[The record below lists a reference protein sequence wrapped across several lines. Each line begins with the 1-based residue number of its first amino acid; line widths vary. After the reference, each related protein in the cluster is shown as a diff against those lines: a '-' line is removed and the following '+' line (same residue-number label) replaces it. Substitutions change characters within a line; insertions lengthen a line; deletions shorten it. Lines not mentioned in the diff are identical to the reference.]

1 MEKKLIFILLL
12 ILMLPSQS
20 ISADR
25 EFFYVYSSKYPK
37 ENHYSPSG
45 IMGDTGDIGL
55 SGGYIPTPSGGKA
68 CLRITYKPKGAR
80 EWAGIYWQN
89 PPNNWG
95 EVEGGYNLKGADK
108 LTFWAKGEK
117 GRERIALFKIG
128 GITGR
133 YNDSDSASIGPV
145 KLSKKWKQYTISL
158 KRKDLHYISGGFCFT
173 VRRVDN
179 PRGGTFYLDE
189 IRYEGKEIKG
199 VEIAVDRTP
208 PKVSMHIPANSF
220 SPDGDGVNDL
230 ISFDLKAKD
239 NVAINSWRL
248 EISTVDGKSVRI
260 FQGEGTP
267 PSKLAWDGID
277 DYYSRLSPPGE
288 YTAVFSASDRAGNWG
303 LSETR
308 KIELKLIPQIKEVK
322 VTEEERGLV
331 VTLTSKVL
339 FDFDRFELKEIAR
352 SSLNEVVELL
362 KAYPGNKVKVEGHT
376 DSVGSADYNLKL
388 SQLRAASVAKY
399 LIQEGIPTSRI
410 EIAGYGETKPIASN
424 STIQG
429 RQQNRRVEV
438 VILK

>member
-1 MEKKLIFILLL
+1 MEKRLIFILLL
-12 ILMLPSQS
+12 ILLLSSQS
-20 ISADR
+20 ISAEE

-68 CLRITYKPKGAR
+68 CLRITYKPKGAQ
-80 EWAGIYWQN
+80 EWSGIYWQN

-95 EVEGGYNLKGADK
+95 EVEGGYNLEGADK

-158 KRKDLHYISGGFCFT
+158 ERKDLHYISGGFCFT

-179 PRGGTFYLDE
+179 PRGCTFFLDE

-199 VEIAVDRTP
+199 TGIAVDRTP
-208 PKVSMHIPANSF
+208 PVVSMHIPANSF

-230 ISFDLKAKD
+230 ISFEVKAKD
-239 NVAINSWRL
+239 NVAINRWKL
-248 EISTVDGKSVRI
+248 EISTLDGKSVRT
-260 FQGEGTP
+260 FQGDGTP
-267 PSKLAWDGID
+267 PSRLAWDGID
-277 DYYSRLSPPGE
+277 DYYHRLSPPGE

-303 LSETR
+303 LSETQ
-308 KIELKLIPQIKEVK
+308 KIELKLIPQLKEVK

-331 VTLTSKVL
+331 VTLTSKLL

-352 SSLNEVVELL
+352 SSLDEVVNLL
-362 KAYPGNKVKVEGHT
+362 KAYPENKVKVEGHT
-376 DSVGSADYNLKL
+376 DSVGTAGYNLQL

-424 STIQG
+424 VTIQG

>member
-12 ILMLPSQS
+12 ILLLPSQS
-20 ISADR
+20 FSADG
-25 EFFYVYSSKYPK
+25 EFFYIYSSKYPK
-37 ENHYSPSG
+37 GNHYSPSG

-55 SGGYIPTPSGGKA
+55 SGGYIPTPSGGEA
-68 CLRITYKPKGAR
+68 CLRIAYKPKGAK

-117 GRERIALFKIG
+117 GGERITQFKIG

-133 YNDSDSASIGPV
+133 YNDSDSAFIGPV

-158 KRKDLHYISGGFCFT
+158 KGKDLRYISGGFCLT
-173 VRRVDN
+173 VRKEDN
-179 PRGGTFYLDE
+179 RKGCTFYLDE
-189 IRYEGKEIKG
+189 IGYEGKEIK
-199 VEIAVDRTP
+199 EAEMAVDKIP
-208 PKVSMHIPANSF
+208 PEVSMYIPVNSF

-230 ISFDLKAKD
+230 ISFEMKAKD
-239 NVAINSWRL
+239 NVAINTWRL
-248 EISTVDGKSVRI
+248 EILTLDGKAVRT
-260 FQGEGTP
+260 FQGDGAP
-267 PSKLAWDGID
+267 PWRLTWDGID
-277 DYYSRLSPPGE
+277 DYYHKLSPPGE

-303 LSETR
+303 VTEAQ
-308 KIELKLIPQIKEVK
+308 KVEAKLIPQLKEVK

-339 FDFDRFELKEIAR
+339 FDFDRFELKETAR
-352 SSLNEVVELL
+352 SSLDEVVKLL
-362 KAYPGNKVKVEGHT
+362 KAYPENKVKVEGHT

-424 STIQG
+424 VTIQG

>member
-1 MEKKLIFILLL
+1 MGKKLIFILLL
-12 ILMLPSQS
+12 ILLLPSQS

-55 SGGYIPTPSGGKA
+55 SRGDIPTPSGGKA
-68 CLRITYKPKGAR
+68 CLRIAYKPKGAR

-95 EVEGGYNLKGADK
+95 EVEGGYDLGDADK

-133 YNDSDSASIGPV
+133 YNDSDSAFIGPV
-145 KLSKKWKQYTISL
+145 KLSRKWKQYTISL
-158 KRKDLHYISGGFCFT
+158 KGKDVHYISGGFCFT

-179 PRGGTFYLDE
+179 PRGCTFYLDE

-199 VEIAVDRTP
+199 AEIAIDRTP
-208 PKVSMHIPANSF
+208 PVVSMYIPVSSF

-230 ISFDLKAKD
+230 ISFEMSAKD
-239 NVAINSWRL
+239 NIAINSWRL
-248 EISTVDGKSVRI
+248 EISTLDGKSVRT
-260 FQGEGTP
+260 FQGDGTP
-267 PSKLAWDGID
+267 PSKLAWNGVD
-277 DYYSRLSPPGE
+277 DYYHRLSPSGE
-288 YTAVFSASDRAGNWG
+288 YATVFSASDRAGNWG
-303 LSETR
+303 MTKTQ
-308 KIELKLIPQIKEVK
+308 KIELKLIPQLKEVK
-322 VTEEERGLV
+322 VIEEERGLV
-331 VTLTSKVL
+331 VRLTSKVL
-339 FDFDRFELKEIAR
+339 FDFDKFELKEIAR
-352 SSLNEVVELL
+352 SSLDEVVNLL
-362 KAYPGNKVKVEGHT
+362 KAYPENKVNVEGHT
-376 DSVGSADYNLKL
+376 DSVGTADYNLKL

-399 LIQEGIPTSRI
+399 LIRKGVQTSRI
-410 EIAGYGETKPIASN
+410 KTAGYGEAKAIASN
-424 STIQG
+424 VTIQG
-429 RQQNRRVEV
+429 RQQNRRVEI

>member
-12 ILMLPSQS
+12 ILLLPFQS

-25 EFFYVYSSKYPK
+25 EFFYIYSSKYPK

-108 LTFWAKGEK
+108 LTFWAKGEN
-117 GRERIALFKIG
+117 GREKIALFKIG

-145 KLSKKWKQYTISL
+145 KLSRKWKQYTINL
-158 KRKDLHYISGGFCFT
+158 KGKDLGYISGGFCLT
-173 VRRVDN
+173 VRKEDN
-179 PRGGTFYLDE
+179 RKGCTFYLDE

-199 VEIAVDRTP
+199 AEIAIDRTP
-208 PKVSMHIPANSF
+208 PVVSMHIPVNSF

-230 ISFDLKAKD
+230 VSFELKAKD
-239 NVAINSWRL
+239 DTAIKSWRL
-248 EISTVDGKSVRI
+248 EILTVDGKSVRT
-260 FQGEGTP
+260 FQGDGTP
-267 PSKLAWDGID
+267 PWRLAWDGID
-277 DYYSRLSPPGE
+277 DYYHKLSPPGE

-303 LSETR
+303 VTER
-308 KIELKLIPQIKEVK
+308 QKIELKLIPQFKEVK
-322 VTEEERGLV
+322 VIEEERGLV
-331 VTLTSKVL
+331 VRLTSKVL
-339 FDFDRFELKEIAR
+339 FDFDRFELKEISR
-352 SSLNEVVELL
+352 SSLDEVVKLL
-362 KAYPGNKVKVEGHT
+362 KAYPENKIRIEGHT
-376 DSVGSADYNLKL
+376 DSVGAADYNLNL
-388 SQLRAASVAKY
+388 SRLRAESVAKY
-399 LIQEGIPTSRI
+399 LVQQGVPTSRI
-410 EIAGYGETKPIASN
+410 ETAGYGETKPIAPN
-424 STIQG
+424 VTIQG

>member
-1 MEKKLIFILLL
+1 MEKKLIFILLF
-12 ILMLPSQS
+12 ILLLPSQS

-25 EFFYVYSSKYPK
+25 ELFYVYSSKYPK

-45 IMGDTGDIGL
+45 IMGDTEDIGL
-55 SGGYIPTPSGGKA
+55 SGGYISTPSGGKA
-68 CLRITYKPKGAR
+68 CLRITYKPKGAK

-95 EVEGGYNLKGADK
+95 EVEGGYNLEGADK

-117 GRERIALFKIG
+117 GRERIAMFKIG

-133 YNDSDSASIGPV
+133 YNDSDSAFIGPV

-158 KRKDLHYISGGFCFT
+158 KRKDLRYISGGFCFT

-179 PRGGTFYLDE
+179 PGGCTFYLDE
-189 IRYEGKEIKG
+189 IRYEGKEIK
-199 VEIAVDRTP
+199 EAEKAVDRIP
-208 PKVSMHIPANSF
+208 PVVSMHIPANSF

-230 ISFDLKAKD
+230 ISFEMKAKD
-239 NVAINSWRL
+239 NIAINSWRL
-248 EISTVDGKSVRI
+248 EILTLNGKSVRT
-260 FQGEGTP
+260 FQGDGTSP
-267 PSKLAWDGID
+267 WRLAWDGID
-277 DYYSRLSPPGE
+277 DYYHKLSPPGE

-303 LSETR
+303 VTKPQ
-308 KIELKLIPQIKEVK
+308 KIELKLIPKLKEVK
-322 VTEEERGLV
+322 VIEEERGLV
-331 VTLTSKVL
+331 VRLTSKVL

-352 SSLNEVVELL
+352 SSLDEVVKLL
-362 KAYPGNKVKVEGHT
+362 KAYPENKIKVEGHT
-376 DSVGSADYNLKL
+376 DSVGIADYNLKL

-410 EIAGYGETKPIASN
+410 EISGYGETKPIAPN
-424 STIQG
+424 VTIQG

>member
-1 MEKKLIFILLL
+1 MEKKLIFILLF
-12 ILMLPSQS
+12 ILLLPSQS

-25 EFFYVYSSKYPK
+25 ELFYVYSSKYPK

-68 CLRITYKPKGAR
+68 CLRITYKPKGAK

-95 EVEGGYNLKGADK
+95 EVEGGYNLMGADK

-179 PRGGTFYLDE
+179 PRGCTFYLDE
-189 IRYEGKEIKG
+189 IRYEGKEIKEAG
-199 VEIAVDRTP
+199 KAVDRIP

-230 ISFDLKAKD
+230 ISFEMKAKD
-239 NVAINSWRL
+239 NIAVNSWRL
-248 EISTVDGKSVRI
+248 EILTLDGKSVRT
-260 FQGEGTP
+260 FQGDGTP
-267 PSKLAWDGID
+267 PWRLTWDGID
-277 DYYSRLSPPGE
+277 DYYHKLSPPGE
-288 YTAVFSASDRAGNWG
+288 YTAVFSASDRTGNWG
-303 LSETR
+303 VTKPQ
-308 KIELKLIPQIKEVK
+308 KIELKLIPKLKEVK
-322 VTEEERGLV
+322 VIEEERGLV
-331 VTLTSKVL
+331 VRLTSKVL
-339 FDFDRFELKEIAR
+339 FDFDKFELKKIAR
-352 SSLNEVVELL
+352 SSLDEVVELL
-362 KAYPGNKVKVEGHT
+362 KAYPENKVKVEGHT
-376 DSVGSADYNLKL
+376 DSVGTADYNFKL

-399 LIQEGIPTSRI
+399 LIQKGVPTSRI
-410 EIAGYGETKPIASN
+410 ETTGYGETKPIASN
-424 STIQG
+424 VTNQG